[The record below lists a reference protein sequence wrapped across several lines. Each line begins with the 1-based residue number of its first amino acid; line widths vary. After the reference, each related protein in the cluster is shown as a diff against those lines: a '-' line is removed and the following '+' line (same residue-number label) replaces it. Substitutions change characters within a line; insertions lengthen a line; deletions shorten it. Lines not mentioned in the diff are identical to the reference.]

1 MCIRS
6 SLFLKYVIKNSN
18 AMSSIS
24 HLVKPESEMKNEN
37 DMLIKKKY
45 VKGTWTKM
53 LMENVR

>member
-1 MCIRS
+1 MCISS

-37 DMLIKKKY
+37 GMLIKKNMWKERGQ
-45 VKGTWTKM
+45 KC
-53 LMENVR
+53 